1 MDPSNDVSTATG
13 PDQIEE
19 AQQLIASDHFEE
31 AGELLE
37 SISFEDVT
45 GNDEVIGRFLAL
57 FVADLQERYVD
68 ALHHGDALL
77 DAGARDPAIFHLT
90 GKALW
95 ENGAERGGA
104 EALIKAAE
112 ILIEHEDLDWENLM
126 VDPKGIF
133 YLAGQAAAWFEQYES
148 ARTFYE
154 EAHHLDPGNEAIEE
168 AIEEVEKRY

>member
-1 MDPSNDVSTATG
+1 MDPSDDVSTATG
-13 PDQIEE
+13 PEQIEE
-19 AQQLIASDHFEE
+19 AQQLIASDHLEE

-37 SISFEDVT
+37 SISFDEVG

-57 FVADLQERYVD
+57 YVADLQERYVD
-68 ALHHGDALL
+68 ALHHGDALI

-112 ILIEHEDLDWENLM
+112 ILMENEDLDWDNLM
-126 VDPKGIF
+126 VDPRGVF
-133 YLAGQAAAWFEQYES
+133 FLAGQAAAWFEQYEA

-154 EAHHLDPGNEAIEE
+154 EAHHVDPGNEVIEE
-168 AIEEVEKRY
+168 AIDEVEKRY